1 MGFHDNRYLTWPC
14 RASIKSAGGAH
25 RGETLHIRIYNPK
38 NADKKVTRIM
48 SYWQENGVV
57 FDVKSLSFVG
67 VS

>member
-1 MGFHDNRYLTWPC
+1 MDFYDSRYLTWPC

-38 NADKKVTRIM
+38 NAAAKVKRI
-48 SYWQENGVV
+48 
-57 FDVKSLSFVG
+57 LSFYEAKGISFDMSSLKLVG